1 MTHPE
6 LLLSFLQEAEEV
18 MLQLE
23 RGVQALIDSA
33 QAGPETETA
42 PALPGMAQ
50 VSLLAHRMRGSAGLY
65 GFRQLSTLSGLLER
79 LLDARPDLRG
89 EHAGAYLALLQD
101 ISGTLR
107 TGLDVLQAGGSD
119 RDLGLNFAR
128 SGAPARLQALVNA
141 VPDAFQM
148 RAALHRAPEH
158 EDAAGP
164 DTAGLE
170 ARLRAFAGENAEVW
184 EYFAPEVHEH
194 VTALRQALDRPEAA
208 DPNAMF
214 RAAHTI
220 KGSSYMVG
228 LTELGD
234 FAHGLEDLLGAV
246 RSDAVP
252 LNAAAQSALS
262 GGVDLMDDMML
273 VAGGGHV
280 LQDSAVTLQG
290 RLEDLRG
297 QLRRLASGEAPAPA
311 STTLTTAAPQARAAA
326 SATIRVPAP
335 RLERLMDQLGEV
347 VVSRARLGTLLTR
360 LDEMQALMQDSQARF
375 QRTVRDF
382 EERYLNPDMVRTL
395 DAGRSGAPQAGAG
408 QGLTAAFADL
418 EFDTYDDLNIL
429 SRSITEL
436 SVDFGEVRRR
446 LTDTVGGLQEENE
459 VLGKLIRQLRTDLN
473 ATSRVPFSQVTARLR
488 RWAREQP
495 HLTLNV
501 QGDDVLV
508 ESGILQRLTEPML
521 HLLTNAAHHGL
532 RRASQDPRS
541 RAAQGKPA
549 TGQVFIRASE
559 SANFLEVT
567 VADDGD
573 GLDLDRIRERALAA
587 GVGSAQEL
595 AAMGDAEAARLILL
609 PGLSTAEAVGLT
621 AGRGVGMDVVAN
633 SVRALGGELLI
644 QSEPGVGTAFVL
656 RLPTTQRIMDVLD
669 VQLGPQDAGAFAVNT
684 VQALRDVPEQDIT
697 LLEGAPHVRFEGQL
711 VPVVDARTF
720 WGPLTASAEDG
731 TASLVFA
738 SSISGTVAVRVRAFG
753 RIEEV
758 SVTPPSPLLGRLEY
772 LAGLTVDATGAVLPL
787 LDPAGLLRLARRP
800 EAWLSG
806 AAAPTDGPDRTLL
819 LVDDSVSVR
828 RLVSRMLERAG
839 FTVLTAND
847 GQEALDLIHG
857 GATPDAVITDLEMP
871 RMNGYELLG
880 AVRARPDSAALP
892 VLVMTTRA
900 GEKHQQLAFSLG
912 ATDYFTKPVNETLLL
927 RRLQALLGRAGV
939 DAAAAGGAVPA

>member
-1 MTHPE
+1 MAHPE
-6 LLLSFLQEAEEV
+6 LLQSFLQEAEEV

-23 RGVQALIDSA
+23 SGVQALCAD
-33 QAGPETETA
+33 GRTGTEPATA
-42 PALPGMAQ
+42 PALGGMAQ

-65 GFRQLSTLSGLLER
+65 GFQQLSTLAGLLER
-79 LLDARPDLRG
+79 LLDARPELRG
-89 EHAGAYLALLQD
+89 EHAGAYLALLEE
-101 ISGTLR
+101 ISGALRGGLR
-107 TGLDVLQAGGSD
+107 TLQAGGTD
-119 RDLGLNFAR
+119 RDLGLTFAR
-128 SGAPARLQALVNA
+128 SAAPARLQALVTA
-141 VPDAFQM
+141 VPDAFRM
-148 RAALHRAPEH
+148 RAALHRAPDP
-158 EDAAGP
+158 EDAAEPG
-164 DTAGLE
+164 AEGLE
-170 ARLRAFAGENAEVW
+170 ARLRAFVTQNEEVW

-194 VTALRQALDRPEAA
+194 VAALRHELDHPDAA
-208 DPNAMF
+208 DANVMF
-214 RAAHTI
+214 RSAHTI

-228 LTELGD
+228 LTEVGD

-246 RSDAVP
+246 RSDTVA
-252 LNAAAQSALS
+252 LNAPALSALA
-262 GGVDLMDDMML
+262 GAVDLLDDMML

-280 LQDSAVTLQG
+280 LQDGAVTLQG
-290 RLEDLRG
+290 RLESLSA
-297 QLRRLASGEAPAPA
+297 QLQRLAAGEAPAAAAVP
-311 STTLTTAAPQARAAA
+311 TAAPQARAAA
-326 SATIRVPAP
+326 AATIRVPAQ
-335 RLERLMDQLGEV
+335 RLEGLMDQLGEV
-347 VVSRARLGTLLTR
+347 VGSRARLSALLAR
-360 LDEMQALMQDSQARF
+360 LDEMQGLMQDSQARF

-395 DAGRSGAPQAGAG
+395 DAGRGAATPDVAG

-436 SVDFGEVRRR
+436 SVDFGEVRKR
-446 LTDTVGGLQEENE
+446 LTDTVSGLQEENE
-459 VLGKLIRQLRTDLN
+459 ALGKLIRQLRTDLN
-473 ATSRVPFSQVTARLR
+473 ATSRVPFSQATARLR

-495 HLTLNV
+495 HLTLAV
-501 QGDDVLV
+501 EGDDVLV

-532 RRASQDPRS
+532 RRAAEDPQGRV
-541 RAAQGKPA
+541 AQGKPA

-573 GLDLDRIRERALAA
+573 GLDLDRIRERALGA

-609 PGLSTAEAVGLT
+609 PGLSTAETVGQT

-669 VQLGPQDAGAFAVNT
+669 VQLGAQDAGAFAVNT
-684 VQALRDVPEQDIT
+684 VQALRDVPEADIT
-697 LLEGAPHVRFEGQL
+697 LIEGAPHVRFEGQL
-711 VPVVDARTF
+711 VPVVDARPF
-720 WGPLTASAEDG
+720 WGPVAGDEVGA
-731 TASLVFA
+731 AAHLVFA
-738 SSISGTVAVRVRAFG
+738 SSISGTIAVRVRAFG

-772 LAGLTVDATGAVLPL
+772 LAGLTVGATGAVLPL

-800 EAWLSG
+800 DAWLSG
-806 AAAPTDGPDRTLL
+806 AAAQAGGTGRTLL

-847 GQEALDLIHG
+847 GQEGLDLIHSG
-857 GATPDAVITDLEMP
+857 EHLDAVITDLEMP

-880 AVRARPDSAALP
+880 AVRARPDSAELP

-927 RRLQALLGRAGV
+927 RRLQALLGQAGV
-939 DAAAAGGAVPA
+939 DAAPAPGAVPA